1 MNQQD
6 LCTFVSMYPSS
17 IYLSTERYLFLKN
30 WLLGLWMLATPTS
43 VVQASMVETQ
53 GGLQS

>member
-1 MNQQD
+1 MNQED
-6 LCTFVSMYPSS
+6 LCIFVSMYPSS
-17 IYLSTERYLFLKN
+17 IYLSTEQYLFLKN